1 MTKGPQKTPTGAQET
16 PETTEEEPPGTHEIP
31 EPAPE
36 EPAGT
41 HETPEPAPEEPPGT
55 HETPEPAPEEPTGTH
70 EKPEAAQEAPKGSQ
84 GVPAGAQGTSGV
96 QVAAGVGTA
105 SGPPS
110 PSTGQAL
117 VYLVPAGAG
126 SGQQLAAGPQ
136 LGRLK
141 LMTGQL
147 QQLLGGQQQAAG
159 QLQRLQQVRLDQ
171 KTAGGEAE
179 ADATVGEVVSPGG
192 KVSERVGVVH
202 SERKTAGTELETVS
216 AVDQTVPNGDE
227 VNTGDTGDTGDVGDT
242 GDTGD
247 AGDAEDGEE
256 TNGVRPAE
264 QTVTGPGDQLVS
276 VKQSGPVKVQYYVG
290 PAPDRTVAAGGAGGG
305 GGGGR
310 YQPAAGSAAVGIGG
324 PGSGGGG
331 GAPPSA
337 GAVVQLP
344 GPPRMAAAAVTG
356 QAVPAATGTQQRV
369 LPAVLLMRSGR
380 RRRRRQRR
388 HALSPGRR
396 STDLDRIYGGVEPQ
410 SRNSRPPEFRSLN
423 LSSSTEPKELAVGK
437 LVPDSFSIPQDS
449 ETLNPENLVDPLDPP
464 LPPGLPSPEPPFPP
478 ERSAE
483 AARWRRMA
491 AAEQDLSFGQYL
503 VLALTGL
510 VSAGLVMLTA
520 MVIKVT
526 LLDSWH
532 PREWSHCCALLLEL

>member
-1 MTKGPQKTPTGAQET
+1 
-16 PETTEEEPPGTHEIP
+16 
-31 EPAPE
+31 
-36 EPAGT
+36 
-41 HETPEPAPEEPPGT
+41 
-55 HETPEPAPEEPTGTH
+55 
-70 EKPEAAQEAPKGSQ
+70 
-84 GVPAGAQGTSGV
+84 
-96 QVAAGVGTA
+96 
-105 SGPPS
+105 
-110 PSTGQAL
+110 
-117 VYLVPAGAG
+117 
-126 SGQQLAAGPQ
+126 
-136 LGRLK
+136 
-141 LMTGQL
+141 MTGQL

-227 VNTGDTGDTGDVGDT
+227 VNTGDTGDTGDA
-242 GDTGD
+242 GD
-247 AGDAEDGEE
+247 AGNAGDAGDGEE
-256 TNGVRPAE
+256 TNGERPAE
-264 QTVTGPGDQLVS
+264 QTVTGPGNQLVS

-290 PAPDRTVAAGGAGGG
+290 PAPDGTVEAGGTGGGGGGG

-356 QAVPAATGTQQRV
+356 QAAPAPTGTQQRV

-396 STDLDRIYGGVEPQ
+396 STDLDRLYGGVEPQ
-410 SRNSRPPEFRSLN
+410 SGNSRPPELRPWN
-423 LSSSTEPKELAVGK
+423 LSLSTEPKELA
-437 LVPDSFSIPQDS
+437 PDLDSSAKPQET

-510 VSAGLVMLTA
+510 ASAGLVMLTA

-532 PREWSHCCALLLEL
+532 PREWSHCWALLLEL